1 MAGVHSNWLSPL
13 HANELVIVNSG
24 SSECLRKNIGGVV
37 RNVQGCRV
45 FPDGFC
51 LLQSAVGPELERCV
65 VVLVGW
71 LAFVYTAGANAGPV
85 ATRSIVTT

>member
-1 MAGVHSNWLSPL
+1 
-13 HANELVIVNSG
+13 
-24 SSECLRKNIGGVV
+24 
-37 RNVQGCRV
+37 V

-51 LLQSAVGPELERCV
+51 LLQSAVGLELERCV